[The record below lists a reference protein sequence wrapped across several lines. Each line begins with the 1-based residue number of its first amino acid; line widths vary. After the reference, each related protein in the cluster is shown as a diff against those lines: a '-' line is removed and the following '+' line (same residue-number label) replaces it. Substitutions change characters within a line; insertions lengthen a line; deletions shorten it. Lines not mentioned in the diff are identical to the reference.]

1 MSKNTEQTSVETS
14 QNKSV
19 VIVLGMHRSGT
30 SALTKAL
37 QVIGVSLSE
46 NLMPEG
52 EFNPKGHWEDIDV
65 VSINDKLL
73 AHYGNVW
80 FSATQPEINLDDQY
94 VQLLLGEAVNMVQQR
109 VEEFNL
115 WGFKDPRT
123 SRLLMFWQE
132 VFKRAG
138 VQAKYVY
145 ALRNPLDIAR
155 SLARRDGIN
164 HRQGYLLWLWHTLPN
179 LNLLQ
184 SENVSWVGFNELLSQ
199 PRTVIAKLQQQLELD
214 SVSTENVDKFCDSYI
229 DPSLSHSN
237 AQLSDL
243 YQDTEHFEPVLSLY
257 EAMEKF
263 SQGSLTLEQW
273 LNEEQADNAHRDFQS
288 AFSEQWKC
296 LAEELNQS
304 AFKNHAL
311 LYHANIRNDQLI
323 DDSRNKQAELQNEL
337 EKVHAIV
344 NEKEHCLIEMNQ
356 KLVETSDAFVAHKKA
371 LEELRPELKKVHH
384 ELEKAHLSL
393 HEKDVQIATL
403 NELKFVVREKES
415 QIAMQQNQAQAL
427 EQRVAELEHRN
438 ANSEQWAYSL
448 QAAVAEMQNST
459 SWKLTSPIRAIRP
472 VLSMPIKVAKRGVG
486 FVRHH
491 GGVQNTCRK
500 AWGVY
505 QREGLKGLLSRGQY
519 QAAQAVEPTGEP
531 LIDYGQWLEKYGQLS
546 AEQTQQ
552 VSARIASL
560 ENKPKI
566 SVLMPVYNA
575 PVNYLREAIESV
587 TAQLYP
593 EWELCIAD
601 DASPNQEVRDVLRE
615 YAQQDSRIKVVE
627 REQNG
632 HISEATNS
640 ALEVATGEYIA
651 LMDHD
656 DKLPNDALYWVA
668 ETILANPEAA
678 LIYSDEDKI
687 TADGAT
693 RYDPNFKPQW
703 NPELLLN
710 QNCISHL
717 GVYETELAKEIGGFR
732 KGFEGA
738 QDWDF
743 ALRFTEKVE
752 REHIIHIPRIL
763 YHWRAIEGS
772 TAVDGDEKPYALIA
786 GLKAVQEHCDRMAIK
801 AEVVEHPERHYARVK
816 YEIPTPQPMVS
827 MIIPTRN
834 GLDVLSVCIDSILE
848 KTTYQS
854 YEIIIVDNGSDCPD
868 TLAYLEKLQQ
878 ENSNVVVLRDDSPFN
893 YSALNNKAAAIA
905 KGEILAL
912 VNNDVEVITPD
923 WLTEMVGHVIQPQ
936 NGAVG
941 ARLWYPDDTLQH
953 GGVIM
958 VGGVAGHAHKHLPKG
973 LPGYGCRAIVSQNY
987 SAVTAACLLVRKEVF
1002 EQVGGLNEKDLT
1014 VAFND
1019 IDFCLKVQEAGYFN
1033 VWTPYAELYHY
1044 ESKTRGFEDT
1054 PEKQARF
1061 AKEVQY
1067 MRGRWANVLDADP
1080 CYNPNL
1086 TMAREDF
1093 SLAFERRV

>member
-1 MSKNTEQTSVETS
+1 MSKNTEQTSVEIS

-109 VEEFNL
+109 VEEFDL

-123 SRLLMFWQE
+123 SRLLIFWQE

-214 SVSTENVDKFCDSYI
+214 SVSAENVDKFCDSYI

-243 YQDTEHFEPVLSLY
+243 YQDAEHFEPVLSLY
-257 EAMEKF
+257 EAMDKF
-263 SQGSLTLEQW
+263 SQGSLTLQRW
-273 LNEEQADNAHRDFQS
+273 LNAEQADNIQRDFQS
-288 AFSEQWKC
+288 VFSEQWRR

-337 EKVHAIV
+337 EKVHTIL
-344 NEKEHCLIEMNQ
+344 NEKEQSLVDMNQ

-371 LEELRPELKKVHH
+371 LDELRPEL
-384 ELEKAHLSL
+384 EKARGELAKQYEELVHLRTI
-393 HEKDVQIATL
+393 QILLT
-403 NELKFVVREKES
+403 EKE
-415 QIAMQQNQAQAL
+415 NQAQAL
-427 EQRVAELEHRN
+427 EQRVAELEYRN

-459 SWKLTSPIRAIRP
+459 SWKLTSPVRAIRP
-472 VLSMPIKVAKRGVG
+472 VLSMPIKVAKRGAS

-531 LIDYGQWLEKYGQLS
+531 LIDYGQWLEKYGHLS

-552 VSARIASL
+552 VVARIESL
-560 ENKPKI
+560 ANKPKI

-575 PVNYLREAIESV
+575 PVSYLREAIESV
-587 TAQLYP
+587 CSQLYP

-615 YAQQDSRIKVVE
+615 YAQKDSRIKVVE

-693 RYDPNFKPQW
+693 RYDPNFKSQW

-717 GVYETELAKEIGGFR
+717 GVYKTELAKEIGGFR

-743 ALRFTEKVE
+743 ALRLLRK
-752 REHIIHIPRIL
+752 L
-763 YHWRAIEGS
+763 NAS
-772 TAVDGDEKPYALIA
+772 TSSIFHVFFITGVQ
-786 GLKAVQEHCDRMAIK
+786 LKAVQRL
-801 AEVVEHPERHYARVK
+801 
-816 YEIPTPQPMVS
+816 MV
-827 MIIPTRN
+827 M
-834 GLDVLSVCIDSILE
+834 
-848 KTTYQS
+848 K
-854 YEIIIVDNGSDCPD
+854 
-868 TLAYLEKLQQ
+868 
-878 ENSNVVVLRDDSPFN
+878 
-893 YSALNNKAAAIA
+893 
-905 KGEILAL
+905 
-912 VNNDVEVITPD
+912 
-923 WLTEMVGHVIQPQ
+923 
-936 NGAVG
+936 
-941 ARLWYPDDTLQH
+941 
-953 GGVIM
+953 
-958 VGGVAGHAHKHLPKG
+958 
-973 LPGYGCRAIVSQNY
+973 
-987 SAVTAACLLVRKEVF
+987 
-1002 EQVGGLNEKDLT
+1002 
-1014 VAFND
+1014 
-1019 IDFCLKVQEAGYFN
+1019 
-1033 VWTPYAELYHY
+1033 
-1044 ESKTRGFEDT
+1044 
-1054 PEKQARF
+1054 
-1061 AKEVQY
+1061 
-1067 MRGRWANVLDADP
+1067 
-1080 CYNPNL
+1080 NL
-1086 TMAREDF
+1086 M
-1093 SLAFERRV
+1093 L

>member
-1 MSKNTEQTSVETS
+1 MSKSTEQTSVEAS

-109 VEEFNL
+109 VEEFDL

-179 LNLLQ
+179 LSLLK
-184 SENVSWVGFNELLSQ
+184 SENVSWVGFNELLTQ
-199 PRTVIAKLQQQLELD
+199 PRAVIAKLLQQLELGL
-214 SVSTENVDKFCDSYI
+214 VSAENVDKFCDSYI

-237 AQLSDL
+237 AQLSEL

-257 EAMEKF
+257 KAMEKF
-263 SQGSLTLEQW
+263 SQGSLTLQQW
-273 LNEEQADNAHRDFQS
+273 LHTEQADNTHRDFQS
-288 AFSEQWKC
+288 AFSEQWRR

-304 AFKNHAL
+304 AFKNYAL

-337 EKVHAIV
+337 EKVHTIL
-344 NEKEHCLIEMNQ
+344 NEKEQSLVEMNQ

-371 LEELRPELKKVHH
+371 LEELRPELKK
-384 ELEKAHLSL
+384 AHQSL
-393 HEKDVQIATL
+393 HEKDVQIALL
-403 NELKFVVREKES
+403 NELKFAVREKEL
-415 QIAMQQNQAQAL
+415 QIAMQRNQAQAL
-427 EQRVAELEHRN
+427 EQ
-438 ANSEQWAYSL
+438 WAHSL

-459 SWKLTSPIRAIRP
+459 SWKLTAPVRAIRP
-472 VLSMPIKVAKRGVG
+472 MFSMPIKVAKRGVG

-491 GGVQNTCRK
+491 GGMRNTCRK

-505 QREGLKGLLSRGQY
+505 QREGLQGLTRRGRY
-519 QAAQAVEPTGEP
+519 QAAQAVEPTREP

-546 AEQTQQ
+546 TEQTQQ
-552 VSARIASL
+552 VVARIESL
-560 ENKPKI
+560 ANKPKI

-575 PVNYLREAIESV
+575 PVGYLHEAIESV
-587 TAQLYP
+587 CSQLYP

-615 YAQQDSRIKVVE
+615 YAQKDSRIKVVE

-640 ALEVATGEYIA
+640 ALDVATGDFIA

-668 ETILANPEAA
+668 ETILANPEVA

-693 RYDPNFKPQW
+693 RYDPNFKSQW

-717 GVYETELAKEIGGFR
+717 GVYKTDLAKEIGGFR

-772 TAVDGDEKPYALIA
+772 TAVDGDEKPYALVA
-786 GLKAVQEHCDRMAIK
+786 GLKAVQEHCDRLKID
-801 AEVVEHPERHYARVK
+801 AEVVGHPERHYARVR

-834 GLDVLSVCIDSILE
+834 GLEVLSVCIESILG
-848 KTTYQS
+848 KTTYPN
-854 YEIIIVDNGSDCPD
+854 YEIIIVDNGSDCPE
-868 TLAYLEKLQQ
+868 TLAYLDKLQQ
-878 ENSNVVVLRDDSPFN
+878 EHTNVVVLRDESPFN

-912 VNNDVEVITPD
+912 INNDVEVITPD
-923 WLTEMVGHVIQPQ
+923 WLTEMVGHVIQAQ

-953 GGVIM
+953 GGVIL

-973 LPGYGCRAIVSQNY
+973 MPGYACRAIVAQNY
-987 SAVTAACLLVRKEVF
+987 SAVTAACLVVRKVVF
-1002 EQVGGLNEKDLT
+1002 EQVGGLNENDLT

-1019 IDFCLKVQEAGYFN
+1019 IDFCLKVQEAGYLN

-1061 AKEVQY
+1061 AKEVAY
-1067 MRGRWANVLDADP
+1067 MRSRWGNQLDADP
-1080 CYNPNL
+1080 FYNPNL

-1093 SLAFERRV
+1093 SLAAVRRV

>member
-1 MSKNTEQTSVETS
+1 MSKNSEQVAERC
-14 QNKSV
+14 NKEKSV
-19 VIVLGMHRSGT
+19 VVVLGMHRSGT

-37 QVIGVSLSE
+37 QVMGVSLSE

-52 EFNPKGHWEDIDV
+52 EFNPKGHWEDLDV
-65 VSINDKLL
+65 VSINDRLL
-73 AHYGNVW
+73 AEYGSIWSSPTCAEVNFDSKLV
-80 FSATQPEINLDDQY
+80 SI
-94 VQLLLGEAVNMVQQR
+94 LLNEAVYLVTQR
-109 VEEFNL
+109 VAEFSL

-123 SRLLMFWQE
+123 SRLLPFWQE
-132 VFKRAG
+132 AFKRAG
-138 VQAKYVY
+138 VKAKYVY

-155 SLARRDGIN
+155 SLKRRDGIS
-164 HRQGYLLWLWHTLPN
+164 HKHSFILWLIHTLPN
-179 LNLLQ
+179 LMLLKDE
-184 SENVSWVGFNELLSQ
+184 SVEFVSFSELLNNPQ
-199 PRTVIAKLQQQLELD
+199 NVIERLSKQLNITSLD
-214 SVSTENVDKFCDSYI
+214 QGKCHEFIKQFI
-229 DPSLSHSN
+229 DPTLSHSD
-237 AQLSDL
+237 AKLSELFDD
-243 YQDTEHFEPVLSLY
+243 QAHFEPLVSLY
-257 EAMEKF
+257 GALEKLATDEHKLADWLLGEDFNQFLVSYDTAISQAQDALMEEFNVSTFEYRAKLF
-263 SQGSLTLEQW
+263 
-273 LNEEQADNAHRDFQS
+273 
-288 AFSEQWKC
+288 
-296 LAEELNQS
+296 
-304 AFKNHAL
+304 
-311 LYHANIRNDQLI
+311 HANLRVEQLEE
-323 DDSRNKQAELQNEL
+323 DSRNKQALLQNAIQTLQSEVS
-337 EKVHAIV
+337 EKDEQLVSL
-344 NEKEHCLIEMNQ
+344 NSKLIETTDAYLAHKNALDDLRSQYSSSQQLITQQREELLSLRAMESVFKEREQ
-356 KLVETSDAFVAHKKA
+356 KL
-371 LEELRPELKKVHH
+371 
-384 ELEKAHLSL
+384 
-393 HEKDVQIATL
+393 
-403 NELKFVVREKES
+403 
-415 QIAMQQNQAQAL
+415 
-427 EQRVAELEHRN
+427 AELENQKAN
-438 ANSEQWAYSL
+438 AEQWAFSL
-448 QAAVAEMQNST
+448 NAAVIEIQNSV
-459 SWKLTSPIRAIRP
+459 SWKLTAPVRAIRP
-472 VLSMPIKVAKRGVG
+472 TLSLPLKVAKRATG

-491 GGVQNTCRK
+491 GGMRNTCRK

-505 QREGLKGLLSRGQY
+505 QREGLQGLTRRGRY
-519 QAAQAVEPTGEP
+519 QAVQAVEPTGEP

-546 AEQTQQ
+546 TEQTQQ
-552 VSARIASL
+552 VVARIESL
-560 ENKPKI
+560 ANKPKI

-575 PVNYLREAIESV
+575 PVGYLREAIESV
-587 TAQLYP
+587 CSQLYP

-615 YAQQDSRIKVVE
+615 YAQKDSRIKVVE

-640 ALEVATGEYIA
+640 ALDVATGEFIA

-668 ETILANPEAA
+668 ETILANPEVA

-693 RYDPNFKPQW
+693 RYDPNFKSRW

-717 GVYETELAKEIGGFR
+717 GVYKTDLAKEIGGFR

-772 TAVDGDEKPYALIA
+772 TAVDGDEKPYALVA
-786 GLKAVQEHCDRMAIK
+786 GLKAVQEHCDRLKID
-801 AEVVEHPERHYARVK
+801 AEVVEHPERHYARVR

-848 KTTYQS
+848 KTTYQN
-854 YEIIIVDNGSDCPD
+854 YEIIIVDNGSDCSD
-868 TLAYLEKLQQ
+868 TLAYLEKLQH
-878 ENSNVVVLRDDSPFN
+878 EHSHVVVLRDDSPFN

-905 KGEILAL
+905 KGDILAL

-973 LPGYGCRAIVSQNY
+973 LPGYACRAIVSQNY

-1019 IDFCLKVQEAGYFN
+1019 IDFCLKVQEAGYLN

-1054 PEKQARF
+1054 PEKKARF

-1080 CYNPNL
+1080 YYNPNL

>member
-1 MSKNTEQTSVETS
+1 MSKNTEQTSVAANK
-14 QNKSV
+14 NKSV
-19 VIVLGMHRSGT
+19 VVVLGMHRSGT

-37 QVIGVSLSE
+37 EVMGVSLSE

-52 EFNPKGHWEDIDV
+52 EFNPKGHWEDLDV
-65 VSINDKLL
+65 VSINDRLL
-73 AHYGNVW
+73 AETDSIW
-80 FSATQPEINLDDQY
+80 SSPTLTEINFESQL
-94 VQLLLGEAVNMVQQR
+94 VSLLLDEAVSLVSNR
-109 VEEFNL
+109 VDEHAV

-123 SRLLMFWQE
+123 SRLLPFWQA
-132 VFKRAG
+132 VFSRAG
-138 VQAKYVY
+138 VKPKYVY

-155 SLARRDGIN
+155 SLERRDGIS
-164 HRQGYLLWLWHTLPN
+164 HKHSFILWLMHTLPN
-179 LNLLQ
+179 LALLK
-184 SENVSWVGFNELLSQ
+184 NESVEFITFSDLLSNPQ
-199 PRTVIAKLQQQLELD
+199 QVINRLEKQLDIADLDQAKCQEFIEQ
-214 SVSTENVDKFCDSYI
+214 FI
-229 DPSLSHSN
+229 DPALSHSD
-237 AQLSDL
+237 AKLSELFD
-243 YQDTEHFEPVLSLY
+243 DHAHFEPLVSLY
-257 EAMEKF
+257 GDLEKLAKQEYDLA
-263 SQGSLTLEQW
+263 SW
-273 LNEEQADNAHRDFQS
+273 LNGETSQAFFEHYQAAVVQAQNALMEEFNVSTFEYRAQLFHANLR
-288 AFSEQWKC
+288 SEQ
-296 LAEELNQS
+296 LEE
-304 AFKNHAL
+304 
-311 LYHANIRNDQLI
+311 
-323 DDSRNKQAELQNEL
+323 DSRNKQAELQNVVQEL
-337 EKVHAIV
+337 QGEVVSKDQQLVEL
-344 NEKEHCLIEMNQ
+344 NR
-356 KLVETSDAFVAHKKA
+356 KLVETSDAYLAHKEA
-371 LEELRPELKKVHH
+371 LEELRPELTS
-384 ELEKAHLSL
+384 AHLKVA
-393 HEKDVQIATL
+393 EQ
-403 NELKFVVREKES
+403 NEELVRLRSIELLLADRES
-415 QIAMQQNQAQAL
+415 KI
-427 EQRVAELEHRN
+427 AELEHRN
-438 ANSEQWAYSL
+438 ANSEQWAHSL

-693 RYDPNFKPQW
+693 RYDPNFKSQW

-717 GVYETELAKEIGGFR
+717 GVYKTDLAKEIGGFR

-868 TLAYLEKLQQ
+868 TLGYLEKLQQ